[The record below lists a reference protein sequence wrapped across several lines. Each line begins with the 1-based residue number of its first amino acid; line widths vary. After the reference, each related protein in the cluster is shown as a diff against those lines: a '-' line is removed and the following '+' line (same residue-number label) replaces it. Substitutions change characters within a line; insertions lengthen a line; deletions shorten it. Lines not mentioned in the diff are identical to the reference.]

1 MLRRARNISQRFL
14 LLAFLCAYIVKE
26 KRKTIITYFP
36 AVLKSPLH
44 INQGD
49 RILKYKIKKITAQG
63 TKKGEL
69 VELASLF
76 DFGIFSEGEE
86 RTLVP
91 FEKKRSRARL
101 LFKRVAIALIAFCRT
116 VANSV
121 RDVYLKIK
129 AKRAD
134 RPENKLVLPALCGAF
149 VAVTIVTLLSFS
161 IVGYK
166 LLYQNYFGSYKSV
179 AVPDFSGAVYPSDEV
194 FLGVAD
200 YCNLSVRYEY
210 NDSALCGE
218 VISQTPAPNIVRRV
232 YRKRS
237 NCNVELVV
245 SLGKKTL
252 VMPALKGLSVRD
264 ATLALKNE
272 GLRFS
277 LTQAYSS
284 EVERG
289 KIISSTP
296 SESEDIC
303 VDTSVT
309 LVVSLGE
316 KKTMRI
322 VPLIVGMNES
332 QAREAIASAGL
343 SVGKVSYVSSEEGY
357 GRVLWQS
364 AEAYSSAEDG
374 SSVSFSVSAGQG
386 FYQKEIPDLHSLSL
400 EEAKERLNEVGIV
413 IGKVYAVANAAPSGT
428 VVAQFP
434 PAKTPITSD
443 IYSVDVYVSS

>member
-26 KRKTIITYFP
+26 KRKTIIAYFA

-44 INQGD
+44 IDQGD

-69 VELASLF
+69 VELASLY
-76 DFGIFSEGEE
+76 DFGIFCEMEE
-86 RTLVP
+86 RSLIP
-91 FEKKRSRARL
+91 YKKKRSRARL
-101 LFKRVAIALIAFCRT
+101 LFKRVAIALIAFCR
-116 VANSV
+116 AIKNSITT
-121 RDVYLKIK
+121 VYLKIK
-129 AKRAD
+129 EKRAKRQ
-134 RPENKLVLPALCGAF
+134 ENRLVLPALCGAF
-149 VAVTIVTLLSFS
+149 VAVVLVTVFSFS

-179 AVPDFSGAVYPSDEV
+179 TVPDFSGAVYPSDEV
-194 FLGVAD
+194 FLGVSD
-200 YCNLSVRYEY
+200 YCNVSVSYEY
-210 NDSALCGE
+210 NDNAPRGA
-218 VISQTPAPNIVRRV
+218 VISQSPAPNVIRRV

-245 SLGKKTL
+245 SLGKKTV
-252 VMPALKGLSVRD
+252 VMPELEGLSVRD
-264 ATLALKNE
+264 ATLVLKNE
-272 GLRFS
+272 GVRFFV
-277 LTQAYSS
+277 TEAYSS
-284 EVERG
+284 EVESGR
-289 KIISSTP
+289 IISSTP
-296 SESEDIC
+296 SANEN
-303 VDTSVT
+303 VYTDTSVT

-316 KKTMRI
+316 KKTMRV

-343 SVGKVSYVSSEEGY
+343 SVGKVSYVSSEESY
-357 GRVLWQS
+357 GRVIWQS
-364 AEAYSSAEDG
+364 VTAYSSVTDG
-374 SSVSFSVSAGQG
+374 SSVSFSVSAGQS
-386 FYQKEIPDLHSLSL
+386 FVQKEIPDLHSLSL
-400 EEAKERLNEVGIV
+400 EQAKQKLNEVGLV

-434 PAKTPITSD
+434 PAKAPITSD